1 MPHGPTSDRLLD
13 SCLGGGSIADRGSR
27 VKTVSPPA
35 GIKNVFSID
44 LEDYFHPTEVS
55 SDATDWPR
63 FAARIEIGTNLLL
76 ELLAE
81 HQTRA
86 TFFIL
91 GWVADNH
98 PELVRR
104 IADAG
109 HEIGCHSY
117 YHRLVYSLTREEFRQ
132 DTSQAMR
139 AIGDACGVIPKL
151 YRAPSYSIV
160 SKSFWAL
167 EILAEL
173 GFTHD
178 SSIYPIVH
186 DRYGVPGFRRHA
198 HAIRTD
204 SGPILEVPIATVR
217 LSSKHVTPVGG
228 GAYLRLFPYR
238 YTAAGIRQIN
248 RTEQEPACIYTHP
261 WELDPDQPRVTN
273 GLVSRLRTYGGLGS
287 MQGKLRQMFQD
298 FEFSAL
304 GDVHPFP
311 AAACAN
317 SPMSVAAGGGD

>member
-1 MPHGPTSDRLLD
+1 M
-13 SCLGGGSIADRGSR
+13 
-27 VKTVSPPA
+27 
-35 GIKNVFSID
+35 
-44 LEDYFHPTEVS
+44 EDYFHPTEVS
-55 SDATDWPR
+55 RDATDWPR

-76 ELLAE
+76 DLLAE

-98 PELVRR
+98 SELVRR

-117 YHRLVYSLTREEFRQ
+117 YHRLVYSLTRQEFRQ
-132 DTSQAMR
+132 DTSRAMR
-139 AIGDACGVIPKL
+139 AIQDACGVSPKL

-198 HAIRTD
+198 HTIHTL
-204 SGPILEVPIATVR
+204 SGPILEVPIATVP
-217 LSSKHVTPVGG
+217 LSGKHVTPVGG

-238 YTAAGIRQIN
+238 YAAAGIRRIN
-248 RTEQEPACIYTHP
+248 RVEQEPACIYTHP
-261 WELDPDQPRVTN
+261 WELDPDQPRMTK
-273 GLVSRLRTYGGLGS
+273 GLISRIRTYGGLGT
-287 MQGKLRQMFQD
+287 MRRKLSQMFQD

-304 GDVHPFP
+304 GDVHPIP
-311 AAACAN
+311 AVAWPPQACAS
-317 SPMSVAAGGGD
+317 SPVSAAVGAGD